1 MGRDNPW
8 SGATTVKDLLLVG
21 IGLAALGLSNV
32 RAEDEPPAASKE
44 RIGLAKR
51 VYRER
56 ILFGLNRR
64 IAPLQS
70 TAGLTEDPLLNE
82 AMAEDLHR
90 WSVRWMEAEC
100 DVAPDRAGRVAAAQ
114 AHLD

>member
-1 MGRDNPW
+1 MGRDNLW
-8 SGATTVKDLLLVG
+8 SEATTVKNLLLVG

-64 IAPLQS
+64 TAPPQS
-70 TAGLTEDPLLNE
+70 TAGPTEDPLLNE

-90 WSVRWMEAEC
+90 WSARWKAAAC
-100 DVAPDRAGRVAAAQ
+100 DVAT
-114 AHLD
+114 